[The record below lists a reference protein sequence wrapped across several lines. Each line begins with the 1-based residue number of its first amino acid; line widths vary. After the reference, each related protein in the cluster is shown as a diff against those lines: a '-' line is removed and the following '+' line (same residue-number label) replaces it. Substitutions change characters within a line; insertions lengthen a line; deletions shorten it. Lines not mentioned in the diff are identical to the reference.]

1 MFQSTNLI
9 PTITGQ
15 NPLNDLEHDLFTL
28 PTRIGELGIEIP
40 SKNADR
46 ELQSS
51 QKSLYPSKI
60 TFLFRTEYSYSI
72 IYEQLKNKANVS
84 KGNKRRNQEE
94 ADKVYQQLPDGFERV
109 WIWQRW
115 KELLLGLPF

>member
-51 QKSLYPSKI
+51 QKVTLSLKDHI
-60 TFLFRTEYSYSI
+60 LV
-72 IYEQLKNKANVS
+72 Q
-84 KGNKRRNQEE
+84 
-94 ADKVYQQLPDGFERV
+94 DRV
-109 WIWQRW
+109 
-115 KELLLGLPF
+115 